1 VSESTL
7 RATSHAHR
15 LTAEPSAEAPVAIV
29 GAGLAGL
36 VAARELRRRGVPI
49 AVYEAGSTIAG
60 LARSFVDAEGFT
72 YDFGAHFITN
82 RLADAIGISQRCR
95 VVRTYGE
102 TLLLN
107 GRRYSY
113 PFGLVKQP
121 RFVAS
126 ALGQRARGLAR
137 SLRGEISTP
146 ASAADWFRAEYGPRL
161 ADEIALPLLEA
172 WSGIPASKL
181 APSVGEKM
189 QRGVLHALS
198 LRLASRVMRRAIAN
212 GYCREK
218 PESIRVWHV
227 YPEGSLGSLCDHLAQ
242 GLDDAI
248 HLESPVEAIYVED
261 ERVTGLRVAGRDVA
275 ASAVLSTAPVHI
287 LARLVKGTTAL
298 EPLRRFRYRAM
309 VFVNLRLEGRRLLPD
324 IVTWTPDPQLPFFR
338 LTEAPI
344 AMPWLAPAGKTV
356 ITVDLGCD
364 VGDAIWT
371 MEESA
376 LTSLVLEHLERI
388 VPGVRGRL
396 LGARVLRTPVAYPVF
411 LREYEADRQRFER
424 STGVEGLM
432 SIGRNG
438 EFAHLLM
445 EDVYWRTMRRVDE
458 LLTAR

>member
-1 VSESTL
+1 
-7 RATSHAHR
+7 
-15 LTAEPSAEAPVAIV
+15 
-29 GAGLAGL
+29 
-36 VAARELRRRGVPI
+36 
-49 AVYEAGSTIAG
+49 
-60 LARSFVDAEGFT
+60 
-72 YDFGAHFITN
+72 
-82 RLADAIGISQRCR
+82 
-95 VVRTYGE
+95 
-102 TLLLN
+102 
-107 GRRYSY
+107 
-113 PFGLVKQP
+113 
-121 RFVAS
+121 
-126 ALGQRARGLAR
+126 
-137 SLRGEISTP
+137 
-146 ASAADWFRAEYGPRL
+146 
-161 ADEIALPLLEA
+161 
-172 WSGIPASKL
+172 
-181 APSVGEKM
+181 
-189 QRGVLHALS
+189 
-198 LRLASRVMRRAIAN
+198 
-212 GYCREK
+212 
-218 PESIRVWHV
+218 
-227 YPEGSLGSLCDHLAQ
+227 
-242 GLDDAI
+242 
-248 HLESPVEAIYVED
+248 
-261 ERVTGLRVAGRDVA
+261 
-275 ASAVLSTAPVHI
+275 
-287 LARLVKGTTAL
+287 
-298 EPLRRFRYRAM
+298 M